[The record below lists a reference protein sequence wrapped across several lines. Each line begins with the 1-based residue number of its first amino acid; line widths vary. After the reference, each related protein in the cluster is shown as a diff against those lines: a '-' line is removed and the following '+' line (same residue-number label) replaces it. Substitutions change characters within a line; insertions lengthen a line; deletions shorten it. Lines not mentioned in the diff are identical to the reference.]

1 MMNKRTKHFLC
12 AAIIL
17 TILSVLLTIGP
28 AAFFLVKGFIAAD
41 VVVEKVALTM
51 SIFVAV
57 IGSLIC
63 LISRTVGFRSRIW
76 IILLALFFVLDEFL
90 LLIMVF
96 AITQILDELVV
107 APLARHFRS
116 KFSINREIDK
126 RG

>member
-1 MMNKRTKHFLC
+1 MNKRTKHFLC

-51 SIFVAV
+51 SIFVAI

-63 LISRTVGFRSRIW
+63 LISRTIGFRSRIW

>member
-1 MMNKRTKHFLC
+1 MNKRTKHFLC

-17 TILSVLLTIGP
+17 TILSILLTIGP

-57 IGSLIC
+57 VGSLIC
-63 LISRTVGFRSRIW
+63 LISRTIGFRSRIW

>member
-1 MMNKRTKHFLC
+1 MNKRTKHFLC